1 MAAQPTL
8 YFCIASNQNV
18 SRTLIMH
25 SVCLGQEF
33 KFFSYF
39 FQSSSKFQRIKKPR
53 RYSENLSQP
62 DNVLK
67 KFRSKRIKIIFF
79 RPPKLKK
86 KDIFFSSKMIVNP
99 IPAGVGVNLTPLQF
113 FLHNSK
119 TVKIFRLFL
128 HTQSP
133 PFRSKTGL

>member
-67 KFRSKRIKIIFF
+67 NFRSKRIKYFFSALQNSKRKIF
-79 RPPKLKK
+79 
-86 KDIFFSSKMIVNP
+86 FFSSKMIVNP

-119 TVKIFRLFL
+119 LFL
-128 HTQSP
+128 HTQSH
-133 PFRSKTGL
+133 PFRPKTGL